1 MRSTT
6 LKELFTKKVKEINRI
21 IRNDGNDYVTVNI
34 AYHLA
39 TGHVSEM
46 SHEWLA
52 ECITENTDILYSH
65 EEACRLYEVYKSVLD
80 KVKEGM

>member
-1 MRSTT
+1 
-6 LKELFTKKVKEINRI
+6 
-21 IRNDGNDYVTVNI
+21 
-34 AYHLA
+34 
-39 TGHVSEM
+39 M

-65 EEACRLYEVYKSVLD
+65 EEACRLYEVLD